1 MLFFT
6 LISSDRTARLI
17 FISEKK
23 TKAIEIVFSSG
34 FKVSKRE
41 FVIVSSTNNRE
52 VGF

>member
-1 MLFFT
+1 M
-6 LISSDRTARLI
+6 DRTARLI

-23 TKAIEIVFSSG
+23 TVKAIEIVFSYG